1 MPAQDGVEF
10 GIDLGVDP
18 AELVVSGLVGP
29 VHDVLAA
36 SRLVDEVGDTGLEAT
51 FKDVYVGS
59 RCGRQVHGQTFKQSG
74 RRGS

>member
-1 MPAQDGVEF
+1 MPAKDGVEF

-36 SRLVDEVGDTGLEAT
+36 SRLVDEVGDTGLDVA
-51 FKDVYVGS
+51 FKFDAVVGW
-59 RCGRQVHGQTFKQSG
+59 CGRQVHGQTFKQSG